1 MGPRFRQ
8 IPGQVCGNGTEN
20 SCFGMSMKT
29 DSTKNRKT
37 SQGKARFTSK
47 KFRGLSRVALG
58 FESLACLAHLA
69 IEWRRALDRSR
80 TAVRWQRRG
89 DRRARR
95 PRRPPVRGLVYHLDR
110 FDEL

>member
-8 IPGQVCGNGTEN
+8 IPGQVCGNGNEN
-20 SCFGMSMKT
+20 WCFGMSMKT
-29 DSTKNRKT
+29 DSTMTRKT

-69 IEWRRALDRSR
+69 IEWRLALDLSRS
-80 TAVRWQRRG
+80 AVRWQRCG
-89 DRRARR
+89 DRRAGRR
-95 PRRPPVRGLVYHLDR
+95 GRR
-110 FDEL
+110 